1 MTKIKSII
9 VASIFGLGTIS
20 CSQIQAIGDLNLLDH
35 TAKED
40 LNVCVGA
47 CMISSTLRWDPSGE
61 KLAAFKESS
70 RILDMIL
77 NSSDDL
83 SREAFKIQIT
93 DSLSRIFS
101 DGITSIVVAD
111 IMDVYDTNVDKL
123 SNNQQ
128 LIDIVEA
135 VKSAIDSGILLAQ
148 NDTRPV
154 RVLPYKM

>member
-1 MTKIKSII
+1 MLKIKTII
-9 VASIFGLGTIS
+9 TTLALGLCTVS
-20 CSQIQAIGDLNLLDH
+20 CSQLQIVSDLNLLDT

-61 KLAAFKESS
+61 KLEAFKEAS

-83 SREAFKIQIT
+83 SRDAFKIQIT
-93 DSLSRIFS
+93 DSLNRIFS

-111 IMDVYDTNVDKL
+111 LMDVYDANTDKL
-123 SNNQQ
+123 NSNQQ
-128 LIDIVEA
+128 LIDIIEA

-148 NDTRPV
+148 NETRPV

>member
-1 MTKIKSII
+1 MSKIKTII
-9 VASIFGLGTIS
+9 TTLALGLCTVS
-20 CSQIQAIGDLNLLDH
+20 CGQLQIIGDLNLLDT

-47 CMISSTLRWDPSGE
+47 CIISSTLRWDPSGE

-70 RILDMIL
+70 MILDVIL

-83 SREAFKIQIT
+83 TRDAFKVQIT
-93 DSLSRIFS
+93 DSLGRIFS

-111 IMDVYDTNVDKL
+111 IMEVYDTNTDKL
-123 SNNQQ
+123 NSNRQF
-128 LIDIVEA
+128 IEIIEA
-135 VKSAIDSGILLAQ
+135 VKSAIDSGILLSQ
-148 NDTRPV
+148 NETRPV

>member
-9 VASIFGLGTIS
+9 VTSVLGLSTMS

>member
-1 MTKIKSII
+1 MATIKTII
-9 VASIFGLGTIS
+9 TTLALGFCTVS
-20 CSQIQAIGDLNLLDH
+20 CSQLQTINELTLLDH
-35 TAKED
+35 MAKED

-101 DGITSIVVAD
+101 DSITSIVVAD
-111 IMDVYDTNVDKL
+111 IMEVYDTNVDKL
-123 SNNQQ
+123 SSNQQ
-128 LIDIVEA
+128 LIDIIEA
-135 VKSAIDSGILLAQ
+135 VKSAIDSGIILAQ
-148 NDTRPV
+148 NETRPV